1 MAAYLLLVRASDPRY
16 NTLAVVGRTY
26 PIAAVVLGVAALVT
40 GDGFPNPQASGAWA
54 GILALALVSQL
65 FGHTAINAAVR
76 VLSATFVAM
85 TVLVEPV
92 VAAIAAAFVFGEH
105 PAPFT
110 AAGAAIIFVAIALA
124 LRAEGGG
131 RAFSA

>member
-1 MAAYLLLVRASDPRY
+1 MHA
-16 NTLAVVGRTY
+16 T
-26 PIAAVVLGVAALVT
+26 
-40 GDGFPNPQASGAWA
+40 GAWT

-85 TVLVEPV
+85 TVLLEPV

-110 AAGAAIIFVAIALA
+110 AAGAALIFAAIAFA
-124 LRAEGGG
+124 LRAEGAERPAPGT
-131 RAFSA
+131 